1 MADLLLIFESA
12 WASIRAH
19 STRSLLTVLGI
30 VIGVASVIAVISIFQ
45 GMSAS
50 ITDQFA
56 GLGANNLTVRAET
69 SFDDQLQGRRS
80 RISLEDYQ
88 RLLDGLPGMGE
99 VSPSFDV
106 MGDHG
111 GVVHAGRADAFTRV
125 IASSPSY
132 QHSRMVYPRLGRFI
146 TAADNAARRRVCV
159 IGEKLRRN
167 LKLPADPVGQYLRI
181 GSEWCKVVGLM
192 EERGE
197 VFGFSQDDFVLMP
210 FATGLAMLP
219 DASQVDLSINVQVAD
234 EAELQAVKGRI
245 EALLRQSRRRAGNQ
259 GGDFSVETAE
269 QLGDSLRGIIRLVSM
284 VFAGIVGVSLV
295 VGGIG
300 IMNIML
306 VSVTERTREIGISK
320 ALGAARQT
328 ILLQFLSEAALLS
341 AIGGIIGVV
350 LGYAG
355 GLLASLVIPGLPPA
369 LVPWWAALLSV
380 LFSAAVGVV
389 FGMIPAAKASRL
401 EPIEALRYE

>member
-1 MADLLLIFESA
+1 MADLLLVVESA

-19 STRSLLTVLGI
+19 ALRSLLTVLGI
-30 VIGVASVIAVISIFQ
+30 VIGVASVIAVVSVFQ
-45 GMSAS
+45 GMAAS

-56 GLGANNLTVRAET
+56 GLGANNLTVRSET

-88 RLLDGLPGMGE
+88 RLVDGLPGVGE
-99 VSPSFDV
+99 VSPSFNV

-111 GVVHAGRADAFTRV
+111 GTVHAGRADTFTRV
-125 IASSPSY
+125 IASSPAY
-132 QHSRMVYPRLGRFI
+132 QHSRQVYPRLGRFI
-146 TAADNAARRRVCV
+146 TAADNDSRRRVCV
-159 IGEKLRRN
+159 IGEKLRSN
-167 LKLPADPVGQYLRI
+167 LELPADPVGQYIRI

-210 FATGLAMLP
+210 FATGLALVK
-219 DASQVDLSINVQVAD
+219 DASQVDLSIDVQVAD
-234 EAELQAVKGRI
+234 TAEMDAVKDRI
-245 EALLRQSRRRAGNQ
+245 DALLRQSRLRGGSQ
-259 GGDFSVETAE
+259 GGDFRVETAE
-269 QLGDSLRGIIRLVSM
+269 QLGDSLKSIIHLVSM
-284 VFAGIVGVSLV
+284 VFAGIVGVSLL

-306 VSVTERTREIGISK
+306 VSVTERTREIGICK
-320 ALGAARQT
+320 ALGATRQA

-369 LVPWWAALLSV
+369 TVPWWTVVLSV

-389 FGMIPAAKASRL
+389 FGTIPAAKAAGL
-401 EPIEALRYE
+401 DPIDALRYE